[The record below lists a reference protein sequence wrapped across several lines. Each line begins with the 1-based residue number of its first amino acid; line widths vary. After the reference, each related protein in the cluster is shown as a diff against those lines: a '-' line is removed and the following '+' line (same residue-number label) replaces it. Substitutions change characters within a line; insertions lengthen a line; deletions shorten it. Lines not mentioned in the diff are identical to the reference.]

1 MSLLLKEP
9 VKRVEQVLKAFDP
22 KLTVIVLKT
31 SARTA
36 MEAASS
42 LGCEVGAIVKSLLF
56 KTENSFTLC
65 LVAGDRKASIIKI
78 KKTLNIKDVSM
89 ASADEV
95 KDVTGFTIGGVSPVG
110 HLNKIDVF
118 IDNSLKRFESLYAAA
133 GHPNC
138 VFKLDFINLQKITN
152 GSIKRPIKSLF
163 DGRPCTW
170 FEPSKT
176 PMAARKQWIAGT
188 MKPVGQIVIDDGAVN
203 ALKNGSSL
211 LPTGVKSIDGDFE
224 RGDVVEVYSLGNLK
238 IGVGLS
244 SYSAKEGKS
253 IMWHKSDE
261 IGKILS
267 YSYREEM
274 IHKDDLVLL

>member
-1 MSLLLKEP
+1 MSLLHKEP

-36 MEAASS
+36 IEAASS

-65 LVAGDRKASIIKI
+65 LIAGDRKASIIKI

-138 VFKLDFINLQKITN
+138 VFKLDFIDLQKITN
-152 GSIKRPIKSLF
+152 GSIK
-163 DGRPCTW
+163 
-170 FEPSKT
+170 
-176 PMAARKQWIAGT
+176 
-188 MKPVGQIVIDDGAVN
+188 
-203 ALKNGSSL
+203 
-211 LPTGVKSIDGDFE
+211 
-224 RGDVVEVYSLGNLK
+224 
-238 IGVGLS
+238 
-244 SYSAKEGKS
+244 
-253 IMWHKSDE
+253 E
-261 IGKILS
+261 IS
-267 YSYREEM
+267 E
-274 IHKDDLVLL
+274 